1 MVHEYSYINSSPT
14 PPKQSQKLCRSWFS
28 VEIQVYNLYQVS
40 VMISTNLSLIHKHFP
55 LSF

>member
-40 VMISTNLSLIHKHFP
+40 VMTSTNLSLIHKHFP